1 MFAQLGV
8 IPRARDKF
16 AEIVAAAECHKAVV
30 SNMPSCNN
38 MP

>member
-16 AEIVAAAECHKAVV
+16 AEIAAAECHEAVV